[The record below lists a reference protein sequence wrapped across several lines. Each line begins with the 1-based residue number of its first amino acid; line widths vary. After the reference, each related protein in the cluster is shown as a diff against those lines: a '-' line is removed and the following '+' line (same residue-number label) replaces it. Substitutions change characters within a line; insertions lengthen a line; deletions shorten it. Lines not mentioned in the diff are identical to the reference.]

1 MEVNRMFIG
10 YATGVFV
17 GLTIMVFSSFKVII
31 ILNKAKSA
39 SDDEYFNFYYK
50 EIVKFVKLGM
60 VGLTIETISQLVMI
74 NRG

>member
-74 NRG
+74 NWG

>member
-1 MEVNRMFIG
+1 MFIG

-50 EIVKFVKLGM
+50 EIVKFVKFGM

>member
-1 MEVNRMFIG
+1 MFIG

-39 SDDEYFNFYYK
+39 SDDEYFNFYHK
-50 EIVKFVKLGM
+50 EIVKFVKFGM

>member
-1 MEVNRMFIG
+1 MFIG

-50 EIVKFVKLGM
+50 EIVKFVKFGM

-74 NRG
+74 NWG